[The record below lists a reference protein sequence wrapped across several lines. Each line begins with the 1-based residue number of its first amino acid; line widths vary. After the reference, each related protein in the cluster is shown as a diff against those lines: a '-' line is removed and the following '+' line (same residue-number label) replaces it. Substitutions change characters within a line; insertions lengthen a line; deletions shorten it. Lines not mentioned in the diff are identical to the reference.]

1 MQGRT
6 YPDSVCS
13 AHAHHDNH
21 AMDYAEESEWSRRHV
36 VMFGLW
42 RYLLHGDVSYRAVL
56 PVDVDGL
63 LIACRA
69 LSVDHDLH
77 QLVRMQRDIQV
88 LGEICGVAAA
98 LSVHNGVLPS
108 EVDIAEL
115 RKALERR
122 GIAPRTTEPVMDLPN
137 DELLAALSEEGKA
150 GLAMWRLA
158 QRQGGEA
165 PDWEAVVSSEED
177 ADRRFRSAVAA
188 AEAGIDTPAVVAELR
203 RCASE
208 KEVGEPLG
216 VKSPARCIVAALG
229 LADLRIPGTAE
240 LIGGIL
246 QSDVPSPT
254 DCLLLLKALEIAGEP
269 AGVEVVKQFLAAT
282 EGEPFLMSLWGVS
295 DGCPSS
301 FRYAIEIRAVRT
313 LLSLGCTDEAGRL
326 EAYVNDPVLLVR
338 RHARRVQ
345 LEAEP
350 LLA

>member
-1 MQGRT
+1 
-6 YPDSVCS
+6 
-13 AHAHHDNH
+13 
-21 AMDYAEESEWSRRHV
+21 
-36 VMFGLW
+36 
-42 RYLLHGDVSYRAVL
+42 
-56 PVDVDGL
+56 
-63 LIACRA
+63 
-69 LSVDHDLH
+69 
-77 QLVRMQRDIQV
+77 
-88 LGEICGVAAA
+88 
-98 LSVHNGVLPS
+98 
-108 EVDIAEL
+108 
-115 RKALERR
+115 
-122 GIAPRTTEPVMDLPN
+122 
-137 DELLAALSEEGKA
+137 
-150 GLAMWRLA
+150 
-158 QRQGGEA
+158 
-165 PDWEAVVSSEED
+165 
-177 ADRRFRSAVAA
+177 
-188 AEAGIDTPAVVAELR
+188 VVAELR